1 MEQAFLF
8 GAELAPIAAEGVEIS
23 AARQLQTLGSPK
35 VVKTIHEWPHERPC
49 GGQIEPTKTDQPI
62 RLSKHGHVDQHS
74 SISADGMNAS
84 HRLAIT
90 DARPSLRRV
99 VGGVD
104 VDKCETFASIST
116 TQKGDFAKAEWTA
129 PVVKHGQ
136 FRLRSGHSRPKNVG
150 RF

>member
-23 AARQLQTLGSPK
+23 AASPLQTLGRPK
-35 VVKTIHEWPHERPC
+35 VVKTIHQGPHDRPC
-49 GGQIEPTKTDQPI
+49 GGEIQPTKTDQPI

-90 DARPSLRRV
+90 DAGPSLRLV
-99 VGGVD
+99 VDGID
-104 VDKCETFASIST
+104 IDKRETFVLIST
-116 TQKGDFAKAEWTA
+116 TQKGDFAKAERAA

-136 FRLRSGHSRPKNVG
+136 FSLRSGHSRPKND
-150 RF
+150 